1 MEAETYGAAESVL
14 APTADRCCHE
24 GRQKPSM
31 ARWAKLAG
39 VETGVVWNGRRP
51 RVAAGRTVKIKAGM
65 ARHLCGS
72 CCRDRV
78 LI

>member
-1 MEAETYGAAESVL
+1 MEAETYGAAESVRT
-14 APTADRCCHE
+14 PTADRCCHE

-31 ARWAKLAG
+31 ARWAKLAR
-39 VETGVVWNGRRP
+39 VEIGVVWNGHCP
-51 RVAAGRTVKIKAGM
+51 RVVTGRTVKIKAGM
-65 ARHLCGS
+65 ARRLYGS

>member
-1 MEAETYGAAESVL
+1 MPT
-14 APTADRCCHE
+14 PTADRCCHE

-31 ARWAKLAG
+31 ARRAKPARAK
-39 VETGVVWNGRRP
+39 TSVVWNGHCLG
-51 RVAAGRTVKIKAGM
+51 VVAGRTVKIKAGM
-65 ARHLCGS
+65 ARRLCGS